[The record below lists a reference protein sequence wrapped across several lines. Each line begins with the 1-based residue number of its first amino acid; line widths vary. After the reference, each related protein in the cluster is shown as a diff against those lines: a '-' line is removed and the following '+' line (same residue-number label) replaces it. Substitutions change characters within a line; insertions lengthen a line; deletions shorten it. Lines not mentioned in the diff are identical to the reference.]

1 MQAGPNPSCV
11 NLLNVSCTTKPGFK
25 SVAERLTCMY
35 QDSDFF
41 SGPLFD
47 IRIYFSPNIW
57 CSEVLKEFAKQ
68 SMEAEVL
75 GEKQNVW
82 LKH

>member
-1 MQAGPNPSCV
+1 M
-11 NLLNVSCTTKPGFK
+11 
-25 SVAERLTCMY
+25 
-35 QDSDFF
+35 
-41 SGPLFD
+41 
-47 IRIYFSPNIW
+47 RIYFSPNIW